1 MLFTASPLPGVY
13 VIDLERFPDE
23 RGFFARTFCRRE
35 FAAHGL
41 EVHVAQSATSFTARR
56 GTLRGLHFQKPPHAE
71 AKLVRCVRGA
81 IWDVAVDLR
90 RDSPTFRQW
99 SAVEL
104 SGENQRL
111 HFIPVGC
118 AHGFITLTDD
128 VEVCYQMSA
137 HYEPSAAT
145 GVRWNDPA
153 FGIEWPLAPVLMSER
168 DQQWPDFA

>member
-1 MLFTASPLPGVY
+1 MIFTPTRLAGVW
-13 VIDLERFPDE
+13 VIDLERFSDQ
-23 RGFFARTFCRRE
+23 RGFFARTYCRKE

-41 EVHVAQSATSFTARR
+41 EPPVAQAATSFTARR
-56 GTLRGLHFQKPPHAE
+56 GTLRGLHFQRPPHEE

-99 SAVEL
+99 VATEL
-104 SGENQRL
+104 SGDNQRM

-145 GVRWNDPA
+145 GVRWDDPA
-153 FGIEWPLAPVLMSER
+153 FAIDWPMPPVLLSER
-168 DQQWPDFA
+168 DRSWPDFT